1 MQVMTQKPQQEF
13 FYLGNKLL
21 KCFDVKVVKMNYT
34 SCAKEKQTNK
44 QTNKQQERILVKT
57 VISINGVIIP

>member
-44 QTNKQQERILVKT
+44 QTNSRR
-57 VISINGVIIP
+57 GYW